1 MASQDPRE
9 PRAACE
15 RARGC
20 PGWFV
25 TEDIYVRRCDACG
38 ALAGDEQ
45 ARESALA
52 AGLDVQR
59 SGYVAGVSGVAGV
72 GEGLEDRSAAQ
83 RATAAV
89 NGLLSGALEQLAD
102 AQRIPC
108 VPAPLRSCVD
118 HLAVEVA
125 RAQGVT
131 EWLTEDLVRLVE
143 DELDDEDVAQDGQE
157 PAEG

>member
-1 MASQDPRE
+1 MAT
-9 PRAACE
+9 CE

-25 TEDIYVRRCDACG
+25 TEDVYVRRCNACG

-59 SGYVAGVSGVAGV
+59 SGYVAGVSGVSGV
-72 GEGLEDRSAAQ
+72 GEGLDDRSAAQ

-89 NGLLSGALEQLAD
+89 NARLVAALEDIQD
-102 AQRIPC
+102 AQR
-108 VPAPLRSCVD
+108 VPYLPPPLRSCVD
-118 HLAVEVA
+118 HLAIEVA
-125 RAQGVT
+125 RAQGVS
-131 EWLTEDLVRLVE
+131 EWLTDDLVRLVE
-143 DELDDEDVAQDGQE
+143 DSDDLENEEAGVEGQE